1 MTGPA
6 SPTVLVSHTVDAG
19 YWSDV
24 EEFRAEVEARVPEL
38 DLRVARTPPETREL
52 VGEVDALLATYVST
66 DLLEDA
72 PDLRWIQVLSSG
84 VDFLDLEAIADHGVA
99 LTNAAGVH
107 AEPIAEQVLGYLL
120 TFERGI
126 HTGIQHQQE
135 GVWQRYSGGEMRV
148 MKMGVVGVGAL
159 GSRAAEYAHAFGMTV
174 VGTKRNPEVAP
185 AVADEVYGPDDLFE
199 VLGQSDYVLL
209 SCPLTPETRGLVG
222 REELGAMNGDAVLV
236 NVARGEVVDEE
247 ALVYTLQQ
255 GGIRGAALD
264 VFEEEPLPQES
275 LLWDLPNVVV
285 TPHMAGSTP
294 HKLERVAGIFA
305 ENYEAFADGRL
316 EELTNRVI

>member
-1 MTGPA
+1 MTD
-6 SPTVLVSHTVDAG
+6 PTVLVSHTVDAG

-24 EEFRAEVEARVPEL
+24 EDFRAAVEARVPEV

-52 VGEVDALLATYVST
+52 VVEADALLATYVST

-72 PDLRWIQVLSSG
+72 PDLRWIQALSSG
-84 VDFLDLEAIADHGVA
+84 VDFLDLEAIADNGVA

-126 HTGIQHQQE
+126 HTGIQQQQE
-135 GVWQRYSGGEMRV
+135 GVWQRYSGGEIRG
-148 MKMGVVGVGAL
+148 KTLGIVGLGAI
-159 GSRAAEYAHAFGMTV
+159 GSRAAEYAQAFGMTV
-174 VGTKRNPEVAP
+174 VGTKRDPDAAPEAVDEGYAP
-185 AVADEVYGPDDLFE
+185 EGLFE
-199 VLGQSDYVLL
+199 VLGRSDYVLL

-222 REELGAMNGDAVLV
+222 RAELGAMKGDAVLV

-247 ALVYTLQQ
+247 ALIYALQQ

-264 VFEEEPLPQES
+264 VFEEEPLPPES
-275 LLWDLPNVVV
+275 PLWDLPNVVV

-294 HKLERVAGIFA
+294 HKFERIAEVFA
-305 ENYEAFADGRL
+305 ANYEAFADGRL
-316 EELTNRVI
+316 DELTNRVV

>member
-1 MTGPA
+1 MTD
-6 SPTVLVSHTVDAG
+6 PTVLVSHTVDAG

-24 EEFRAEVEARVPEL
+24 EDFRAAVEARVPEV
-38 DLRVARTPPETREL
+38 DLRVARTPPETHEL
-52 VGEVDALLATYVST
+52 AVEADALLATYVST

-72 PDLRWIQVLSSG
+72 PDLRWIQALSSG
-84 VDFLDLEAIADHGVA
+84 VDFLDLEAIADNGVA

-126 HTGIQHQQE
+126 HTGIQQQQE
-135 GVWQRYSGGEMRV
+135 GVWQRYSGGEIRG
-148 MKMGVVGVGAL
+148 KTLGIVGLGAI
-159 GSRAAEYAHAFGMTV
+159 GSRAAEYAQAFGMTV
-174 VGTKRNPEVAP
+174 VGTKRDPDAAPEAVDEGYAP
-185 AVADEVYGPDDLFE
+185 EGLFE
-199 VLGQSDYVLL
+199 VLGRSDYVLL

-222 REELGAMNGDAVLV
+222 RAELGAMKGDAVLV

-247 ALVYTLQQ
+247 ALIYALQQ

-264 VFEEEPLPQES
+264 VFEEEPLPPES
-275 LLWDLPNVVV
+275 PLWDLPNVVV

-294 HKLERVAGIFA
+294 HKFERIAEVFA
-305 ENYEAFADGRL
+305 ANYEAFADGRL
-316 EELTNRVI
+316 DELTNRVV